1 MTYCKLLLFYYS
13 VDESGESESEEDEGI
28 NAMEDYARGVVMYS
42 SSSSDDSDDSEQEE
56 GECVYTVQV
65 EIYTE
70 FNLATWLRMV
80 KFTELN
86 ISEI

>member
-13 VDESGESESEEDEGI
+13 VDESGGSESEDEGI
-28 NAMEDYARGVVMYS
+28 DAKEDYARGVVMYT

>member
-1 MTYCKLLLFYYS
+1 MTYCKSLLFFYS
-13 VDESGESESEEDEGI
+13 VDESGELESEEDEGI

-42 SSSSDDSDDSEQEE
+42 SSSGDDSDDSEQEE

-86 ISEI
+86 ISEF